1 VTEGVIGQEV
11 LKKFK
16 TILPNG
22 SDQMI
27 TIKIPQKAIAIVST
41 SSKGD
46 QSKWRI
52 GNKWVKQNSR
62 GYEDRAEILAS
73 LILECSTFSK
83 SDYVSYFPCKI
94 ELPNGDFAQGC
105 YSLDFRG
112 TKQEVTLERLFEA
125 NFSST
130 DQILNNATL
139 STEAKFQMLM
149 QKVQEYT
156 GLNVSIEMARLFAF
170 DALILNEDR
179 HTNNIL
185 FLYDPI
191 QKSWE
196 LAPIFDHGLSLLSD
210 IKDYPLGKPLTI
222 LMRKVKAKPLN
233 SSFSKQLALYTGE
246 PFIRKNELIRK
257 LEASTMELGRAK
269 EVLYSQIQDP
279 RFQHL
284 FSEGS
289 EKGD

>member
-1 VTEGVIGQEV
+1 
-11 LKKFK
+11 
-16 TILPNG
+16 
-22 SDQMI
+22 MI
-27 TIKIPQKAIAIVST
+27 TIKIPQEAIAIVST

-52 GNKWVKQNSR
+52 GNKWVKQNAR
-62 GYEDRAEILAS
+62 GYEDMAEVLAS
-73 LILECSTFSK
+73 LILECSTISK
-83 SDYVSYFPCKI
+83 TEYVSYFPCQI
-94 ELPNGDFAQGC
+94 ELPNGELAQGC

-130 DQILNNATL
+130 DQILNNLTL
-139 STEAKFQMLM
+139 STEAKFQALM

-156 GLNVSIEMARLFAF
+156 GLDVSTEMTRLFAF

-196 LAPIFDHGLSLLSD
+196 LAPFFDHGLSLLSD
-210 IKDYPLGKPLTI
+210 VKDYPLGKPLSI

-233 SSFSKQLALYTGE
+233 SSFSKQLSLYTGE
-246 PFIRKNELIRK
+246 AFIRKDELIRK
-257 LEASTMELGRAK
+257 LEMLPMELGRAK
-269 EVLYSQIQDP
+269 DVLSSQLRDP

-284 FSEGS
+284 FTEGS
-289 EKGD
+289 EKND

>member
-1 VTEGVIGQEV
+1 
-11 LKKFK
+11 
-16 TILPNG
+16 
-22 SDQMI
+22 MI
-27 TIKIPQKAIAIVST
+27 TIKIPQEAIAIVST

-52 GNKWVKQNSR
+52 GNKWVKQNAR
-62 GYEDRAEILAS
+62 GYEDLAEILAS

-83 SDYVSYFPCKI
+83 SDYVSYFPCQI
-94 ELPNGDFAQGC
+94 ELPNGDLAQGC

-125 NFSST
+125 NFFST
-130 DQILNNATL
+130 DQILNNVTL
-139 STEAKFQMLM
+139 STKAKFQALM

-156 GLNVSIEMARLFAF
+156 GLNVSTEMARLFAF

-196 LAPIFDHGLSLLSD
+196 LAPFFDHGLSLLSD
-210 IKDYPLGKPLTI
+210 VKDYPLGKPLSI

-233 SSFSKQLALYTGE
+233 SSFSKQLSLYTGE
-246 PFIRKNELIRK
+246 AFIKKDELIRK
-257 LEASTMELGRAK
+257 LEMSPMELGRAK
-269 EVLYSQIQDP
+269 DVLYSQLRDP

-284 FSEGS
+284 FTEGS
-289 EKGD
+289 EKND

>member
-1 VTEGVIGQEV
+1 
-11 LKKFK
+11 
-16 TILPNG
+16 
-22 SDQMI
+22 MI
-27 TIKIPQKAIAIVST
+27 TINIPQEAIAIVST

-62 GYEDRAEILAS
+62 GYEDMAEVLAS
-73 LILECSTFSK
+73 LVLECSTLPS
-83 SDYVSYFPCKI
+83 STYVTYSPCQIK
-94 ELPNGDFAQGC
+94 LPNGVLTRGC

-112 TKQEVTLERLFEA
+112 KKQEVTLERLFET

-130 DQILNNATL
+130 DQILNNVTL
-139 STEAKFQMLM
+139 STEAKFQALM
-149 QKVQEYT
+149 GKIKEYT
-156 GLNVSIEMARLFAF
+156 GLNVSNEIGRLFAF

-210 IKDYPLGKPLTI
+210 VKDYPLGKPLTI

-233 SSFSKQLALYTGE
+233 SSFTKQLALYTGD
-246 PFIRKNELIRK
+246 PFIRRDELIQK
-257 LEASTMELGRAK
+257 LEESTLELGRAK
-269 EVLYSQIQDP
+269 EVLYSQLQDP

-284 FSEGS
+284 FTGGS
-289 EKGD
+289 GKND